1 MTGAAATNRVRAQPA
16 QGAKKGRKK
25 DPEINQRSGKKD
37 VRKRGKEKS
46 ASSAFICVP
55 FTSANRPR
63 GNVLVKKQI
72 SLIAIDGPAASGKST
87 VGRLLA
93 EKLHFLYLDTGCMYR
108 AITWAALQRGIDVAD
123 ETAVTQLARNI
134 QIDIYPARGEADGR
148 HYTVHVDGQDITWGL
163 RTPAVDANV
172 SQVSSY
178 LGVRREMVKRQ
189 RAFGQRGAV
198 VMVGR
203 DIGTVVM
210 PEAPLKLYITA
221 SSAERAR
228 RRTHDRQA
236 QGHTADYGDILADV
250 QRRDEIDSNREHSPL
265 RPAAD
270 AILID
275 STDRSPVE
283 IVDAIFQMLKEPV
296 NGNR

>member
-1 MTGAAATNRVRAQPA
+1 M
-16 QGAKKGRKK
+16 
-25 DPEINQRSGKKD
+25 
-37 VRKRGKEKS
+37 
-46 ASSAFICVP
+46 
-55 FTSANRPR
+55 ANTTREP
-63 GNVLVKKQI
+63 I
-72 SLIAIDGPAASGKST
+72 ALIAIDGPAASGKST

-108 AITWAALQRGIDVAD
+108 AVTWTALQHGIDLDD
-123 ETAVTQLARNI
+123 ETAVTQLAR
-134 QIDIYPARGEADGR
+134 DIKMEIFPAKGEADGR

-178 LGVRREMVKRQ
+178 LGVRQEMVKRQ

-210 PEAPLKLYITA
+210 PDAPLKLFITA
-221 SSAERAR
+221 SAEERAR
-228 RRTHDRQA
+228 RRTRDRSD

-275 STDRSPVE
+275 STAQPPAA
-283 IVDAIFQMLKEPV
+283 IVSAILQMIQEPV
-296 NGNR
+296 NGER